1 MIFNKGKHS
10 LFASL
15 GDLSNYTLDQLKEK
29 TSLQYDVNVENKDD
43 ILIATF
49 TDPSTTLVIH
59 YTNDGIF
66 KKIFS
71 ETWNSPELHF
81 ERK

>member
-1 MIFNKGKHS
+1 MFFKTSKHS

-15 GDLSNYTLDQLKEK
+15 GDLSKYTLEQLKEK
-29 TSLQYDVNVENKDD
+29 TSFQYDVNVENKDD

-71 ETWNSPELHF
+71 ETWKSPKLHF